1 MSNKCE
7 GHCIDSIQFDK
18 HLLSNYYML
27 IGAIGTDCDMFPDRD
42 VFIILNGKSFIGKIY

>member
-7 GHCIDSIQFDK
+7 GHYIDSSQSDK

-27 IGAIGTDCDMFPDRD
+27 IPAIGIDCDMVSDLD
-42 VFIILNGKSFIGKIY
+42 VFTILKGENFI